1 MARLYQAQGRYSEAE
16 PLFLEDL
23 QASREVLGPRHPG
36 TLTSLNNLADL
47 YQAQGRLAE
56 AEPLYRDAL
65 QGRRDVLGP
74 RHPDTLL
81 TQLKMAGHLVNQGR
95 RAEAMPMLQQM
106 EPHLLGWIGQELYST
121 ETGAVR
127 RHLVSSQAPF
137 QDVVMTLATAENSGG
152 AHRLAASVILRFKLL
167 QSEEESYLA
176 RLTRRS
182 QDPRVR
188 ALAAGCAPR
197 LSVQQGRSRACSR
210 RRCRSWK
217 PSNSRSAR

>member
-23 QASREVLGPRHPG
+23 QASREVLGPRHSG

-95 RAEAMPMLQQM
+95 RADAMPMLQQM
-106 EPHLLGWIGQELYST
+106 EPHLLGWIRCLGEESPPLSQSTRRIYLVGLRRLLRDLASEGHPLQPELIRPEDS
-121 ETGAVR
+121 R
-127 RHLVSSQAPF
+127 LSHLLFGEIFEACIQ
-137 QDVVMTLATAENSGG
+137 TLASA
-152 AHRLAASVILRFKLL
+152 L
-167 QSEEESYLA
+167 Q
-176 RLTRRS
+176 
-182 QDPRVR
+182 PRT
-188 ALAAGCAPR
+188 
-197 LSVQQGRSRACSR
+197 
-210 RRCRSWK
+210 
-217 PSNSRSAR
+217 